1 MNLTS
6 SKNWKTVKLGD
17 LVFKVID
24 NRGKTPPV
32 SESGFELL
40 EVNAITEKSR
50 FPEYQLVKKFV
61 DQDIYN
67 SWFRTGHIQKGD
79 IIIPTVGTIGNV
91 AISLENRGS
100 VAQNLIA
107 LRFQKNNDPLFLY
120 YILSAPKFKKQI
132 FNLDIGGV
140 QPSVKVPH
148 LLDSEIIIPESI
160 EEQKEIADILG
171 SLDDKIELLR
181 KENKTLESIAQTLFK
196 EWFVDFNFPGATGKM
211 IDSELGLIPEGW
223 RVGKLGEFINVRGGL
238 SYDGN
243 LISKKGTPMLTMGFV
258 SGNKRFEWSGLKF
271 YTGKYKDQNM
281 VEVGSLVIATRD
293 VTQDRILIGSPALVP
308 KILGSSDI
316 IVATNL
322 YITENISYLSNKF
335 LYWLMRTPEYRER
348 IVGACKGTT
357 IVMITKD
364 SIFDYEFAVPPK
376 GIAEKFDHINDH
388 IFNKLE
394 LIDIEIQTLS
404 RLRDDLLNKIFSV

>member
-1 MNLTS
+1 MNLTAP
-6 SKNWKTVKLGD
+6 KNWRTVKLGD
-17 LVFKVID
+17 ISNFISRGITPVYTESDGVTILNQKCIRDWKVSFGD
-24 NRGKTPPV
+24 SRKTSKIS
-32 SESGFELL
+32 SEKLL
-40 EVNAITEKSR
+40 K
-50 FPEYQLVKKFV
+50 
-61 DQDIYN
+61 D
-67 SWFRTGHIQKGD
+67 GD
-79 IIIPTVGTIGNV
+79 ILICSTGIGTLG
-91 AISLENRGS
+91 R
-100 VAQNLIA
+100 VAQIFDFEGPLTVDSHISIVRPDMNKIDQKFLGYFLKKSEKTIEA
-107 LRFQKNNDPLFLY
+107 MAEGSTGQTELSRIKLRDFDF
-120 YILSAPKFKKQI
+120 
-132 FNLDIGGV
+132 
-140 QPSVKVPH
+140 
-148 LLDSEIIIPESI
+148 EIPESF
-160 EEQKEIADILG
+160 EEQKEIASILG
-171 SLDDKIELLR
+171 SLDDKIELLLR
-181 KENKTLESIAQTLFK
+181 ENKTLESIAQTLFK
-196 EWFVDFNFPGATGKM
+196 EWFVNFKFPGYKEIKIVDG
-211 IDSELGLIPEGW
+211 IPEGW

-271 YTGKYKDQNM
+271 YTGKYKDQNR

-322 YITENISYLSNKF
+322 YIAENINYLSNKF

-364 SIFDYEFAVPPK
+364 SIFDYEFVVPPNK
-376 GIAEKFDHINDH
+376 ITEKFDQINDH

-404 RLRDDLLNKIFSV
+404 RLRNDLLNKIFSN